1 MRTFRRLLNPVSTS
15 ATRLW
20 CHSAL
25 RRRLLGLSSANARM
39 SWASGAAGTPKLSMA
54 RCALCNSHTTCKL
67 QRAAGAAQLA
77 PTGQPGNRGPAE
89 LRHVVVPGAL
99 DVDQCHRKQ

>member
-25 RRRLLGLSSANARM
+25 RRRLLGLSSGQRQNV
-39 SWASGAAGTPKLSMA
+39 AGQRGRRDFKAVDGHLRPLQLSQNLQTVPGS
-54 RCALCNSHTTCKL
+54 RCASTGAN
-67 QRAAGAAQLA
+67 RPAG
-77 PTGQPGNRGPAE
+77 
-89 LRHVVVPGAL
+89 
-99 DVDQCHRKQ
+99 

>member
-25 RRRLLGLSSANARM
+25 RRHLLGLSSGQRQNLTGQWGRRDFKAVDGQVR
-39 SWASGAAGTPKLSMA
+39 PLQLSQNLQTA
-54 RCALCNSHTTCKL
+54 PGSRCGS
-67 QRAAGAAQLA
+67 AGA
-77 PTGQPGNRGPAE
+77 NRPA
-89 LRHVVVPGAL
+89 G
-99 DVDQCHRKQ
+99 